1 MKILLKMSEDVDIKL
16 KKSDFKFDLIIAF
29 FLFAFLIIIIVVYI
43 SIYFFN
49 SIATQN
55 FQQSVISFSKNLVTD
70 YNLKK
75 QKVLEKTIAVSKN
88 PLISSDFNINKN
100 LIFSV
105 WRLILS
111 SDDNIKKISLYENKQ
126 NIFCKQNK
134 FIICSID
141 KKVKKIKNTLIK
153 EKIEKNNL
161 IFDVFLL
168 IKQNKLL
175 NITYEYANFFKK
187 YSDMFNIL
195 IIDKK
200 NMVVYSDFSKAK
212 TIYDIYGYPIVNL
225 IEKNYGFISD
235 DIYVL
240 NLNNNYK
247 IVFLQ
252 NKKIIKETSDISK
265 KLAIIMIIL
274 SIFVAIPLG
283 VFFSKPLYNY
293 YNELDKKIDEEVKKA
308 KENEQLLMQQSKLA
322 ALGEMLGNIA
332 HQWRHP
338 LTHLSLLVQNL
349 EMAYKKNKLDEQYLE
364 NFKNKTM
371 KQIEYMSKTIDDFRN
386 FFKEDKEKMEFSVNE
401 AIKEVLFLLEGR
413 LKNYNINV
421 EIIENKDKIIYGF
434 RNEFLQVIMN
444 IINNAID
451 VLNERNIQN
460 KKIWI
465 KIDNFIEI
473 EDNAG
478 GIRKDIIDKIFEPY
492 FTTKFQSQGTGIGL
506 YMSKIIITK
515 HFNGNL
521 YAYNSKN
528 GAVFVIKV

>member
-1 MKILLKMSEDVDIKL
+1 LRKN
-16 KKSDFKFDLIIAF
+16 DFKFDLIIAF
-29 FLFAFLIIIIVVYI
+29 SLFAFLIIVIVVYV

-49 SIATQN
+49 DIATQN
-55 FQQSVISFSKNLVTD
+55 FQQNVISFSKKLVRD

-75 QKVLEKTIAVSKN
+75 QNSLQKTEIFSKS
-88 PLISSDFNINKN
+88 PLISSNFTVNKN
-100 LIFSV
+100 LMFSI
-105 WRLILS
+105 WKLILA
-111 SDDNIKKISLYENKQ
+111 SDDNIKNISLFEKNKK
-126 NIFCKQNK
+126 IFCRKDKNILCAIANEHK
-134 FIICSID
+134 IIKDMI
-141 KKVKKIKNTLIK
+141 VK

-161 IFDVFLL
+161 IFDVYLPL
-168 IKQNKLL
+168 KNKIL
-175 NITYEYANFFKK
+175 NITYLYLNFFDK

-195 IIDKK
+195 VIDKNNK
-200 NMVVYSDFSKAK
+200 IVYSDFTHAK
-212 TIYDIYGYPIVNL
+212 TIYDLYGYPIVNL
-225 IEKNYGFISD
+225 IKRNYGFISD

-240 NLNNNYK
+240 NFNENYK

-252 NKKIIKETSDISK
+252 NKKIIKETSEISK
-265 KLAIIMIIL
+265 KLAVIMIIL
-274 SIFVAIPLG
+274 SVFVAIPLG
-283 VFFSKPLYNY
+283 MFFSRLLYNY
-293 YNELDKKIDEEVKKA
+293 YNDLDKKIDEEVKKV

-322 ALGEMLGNIA
+322 SLGEMLGNIA

-338 LTHLSLLVQNL
+338 LTHLSLLIQNL
-349 EMAYKKNKLDEQYLE
+349 EMAYKKNKLDNNYLE
-364 NFKNKTM
+364 NFKNKAL

-386 FFKEDKEKMEFSVNE
+386 FFKEDKEKIEFSVNE
-401 AIKEVLFLLEGR
+401 AIKEVLFLIEGR
-413 LKNYNINV
+413 LRSYNIEV
-421 EIIENKDKIIYGF
+421 EIIEKKNRIIYGYK
-434 RNEFLQVIMN
+434 NEFLQVIIN
-444 IINNAID
+444 IINNSID

-465 KIDNFIEI
+465 KIDDLIEI

-528 GAVFVIKV
+528 GAVFVINV